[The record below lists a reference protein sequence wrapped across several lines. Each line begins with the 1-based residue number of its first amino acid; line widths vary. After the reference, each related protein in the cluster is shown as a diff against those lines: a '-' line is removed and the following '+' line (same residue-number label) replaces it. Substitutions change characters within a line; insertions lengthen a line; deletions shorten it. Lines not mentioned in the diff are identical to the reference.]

1 MHANFVCVSIEKKI
15 KAVFVVNLQI
25 DLNNNR
31 KKKYCYE
38 SIKTKIAFLYLVNKL
53 SRKIRSYT

>member
-1 MHANFVCVSIEKKI
+1 MHANFVCVCVSIEEKI

-31 KKKYCYE
+31 KKN
-38 SIKTKIAFLYLVNKL
+38 TVTNQ
-53 SRKIRSYT
+53 

>member
-1 MHANFVCVSIEKKI
+1 MCVSIEKKI

>member
-31 KKKYCYE
+31 KKN
-38 SIKTKIAFLYLVNKL
+38 TVTNQ
-53 SRKIRSYT
+53 